1 MNVRLQRSLEKCL
14 SAFRITPGQYVALSH
29 LRSQHKYSAADL
41 ARTTG
46 VSPQSIGEIIT
57 ALQASG
63 MIVRE
68 ADEQNP
74 RIRRISL
81 TLEGL
86 DTLACIDEEV
96 DELESRLFSAIT
108 PPEVRIVRSSMIAL
122 LNKLSSPEF

>member
-1 MNVRLQRSLEKCL
+1 
-14 SAFRITPGQYVALSH
+14 
-29 LRSQHKYSAADL
+29 
-41 ARTTG
+41 
-46 VSPQSIGEIIT
+46 
-57 ALQASG
+57 